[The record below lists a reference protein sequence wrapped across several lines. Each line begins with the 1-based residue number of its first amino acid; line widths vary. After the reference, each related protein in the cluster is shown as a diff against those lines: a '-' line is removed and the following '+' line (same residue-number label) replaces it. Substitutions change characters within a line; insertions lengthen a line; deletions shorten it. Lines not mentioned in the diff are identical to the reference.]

1 MTSYLEKYIYCERC
15 FTWVETDKPHLYM
28 GRYKATCT
36 DQGEIDLS
44 VFKAQG
50 AWPQTR
56 LDNSALYADT
66 KADVMEKLDD

>member
-1 MTSYLEKYIYCERC
+1 
-15 FTWVETDKPHLYM
+15 M

-44 VFKAQG
+44 IFKAQG

-66 KADVMEKLDD
+66 KADAMEKPVSYTHLTLPTKA

>member
-1 MTSYLEKYIYCERC
+1 VTSYLEKYIYCLRC
-15 FTWVETDKPHLYM
+15 LTWVETDKPHLYM

-36 DQGEIDLS
+36 DEGELDLS
-44 VFKAQG
+44 IFKAQG

-56 LDNSALYADT
+56 LDKSAPYADT

>member
-1 MTSYLEKYIYCERC
+1 LEKYIYCLRC
-15 FTWVETDKPHLYM
+15 FTWVEADKPHLYM
-28 GRYKATCT
+28 GRYSATCT
-36 DQGEIDLS
+36 DEGELDLS

>member
-1 MTSYLEKYIYCERC
+1 VTTYLEKYIYCLRC
-15 FTWVETDKPHLYM
+15 LTWVETDKPHLYM

-36 DQGEIDLS
+36 DEGELDLS
-44 VFKAQG
+44 IFKAQG

-56 LDNSALYADT
+56 LDKSAPYADT

>member
-44 VFKAQG
+44 IFKAQG

-56 LDNSALYADT
+56 LDKSAPYADT

>member
-1 MTSYLEKYIYCERC
+1 MEKYIYCLRC
-15 FTWVETDKPHLYM
+15 FTWVEADKPHLYM
-28 GRYKATCT
+28 GRYSATCT
-36 DQGEIDLS
+36 DEGELDLS

-50 AWPQTR
+50 TWPQTR

>member
-1 MTSYLEKYIYCERC
+1 MTSYLEKYIYCLRC
-15 FTWVETDKPHLYM
+15 LTWVETDKPHLYM

-36 DQGEIDLS
+36 DQGELDLS
-44 VFKAQG
+44 IFKAQG

-56 LDNSALYADT
+56 LDKSAPYADT